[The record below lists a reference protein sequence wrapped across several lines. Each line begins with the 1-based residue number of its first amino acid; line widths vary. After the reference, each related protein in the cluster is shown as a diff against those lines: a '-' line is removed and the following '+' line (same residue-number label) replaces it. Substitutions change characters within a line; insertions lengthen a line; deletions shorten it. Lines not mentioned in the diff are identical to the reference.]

1 MKHQIVFL
9 DHEGIGPTVSLPSL
23 PFEHTWIS
31 YQYTQ
36 PDQLVERLKD
46 ATIVLTCSV
55 ALRKEHLAQLPNLKM
70 ISLALTG
77 TDIVDL
83 DYCHEHGI
91 MVTNVPAYAQN
102 TVAEHI
108 IAMIFTLMRQNSSYH
123 HLLKKVAEGTATP
136 QNIYF
141 DYRIRDVRGL
151 TLGIIGHGAIA
162 KRLAELARA
171 VGMQVFYF
179 DRHGKYQGAEFL
191 SMQNL
196 LAQSDVISLCCP
208 LTPETLNLI
217 GTNELG
223 QMKKDAI
230 LINTARGGIVNEAAL
245 IEAMQKKQIG
255 GAGLDVVVNEPI
267 HPTDPLFQLIDY
279 PNFILNPHVAWS
291 SEDAMQGLI
300 NRSIDNIIDFVRGEI
315 PVAAIQKEQLCQA

>member
-1 MKHQIVFL
+1 MDHHIVFL
-9 DHEGIGPTVSLPSL
+9 DDEGIGPTVTLPQL
-23 PFEHTWIS
+23 PFSHQWTS
-31 YQYTQ
+31 YRYTQ
-36 PDQLVERLKD
+36 PEQVIERLQN
-46 ATIVLTCSV
+46 ATVALTCSV
-55 ALRKEHLAQLPNLKM
+55 PLRKEHLMQLPKLKM

-102 TVAEHI
+102 TVAEHVI
-108 IAMIFTLMRQNSSYH
+108 GMIFSLMRQHDNYH
-123 HLLKKVAEGTATP
+123 NLLKKVTRGEAEP

-141 DYRIRDVRGL
+141 DYRIRDVRGQK
-151 TLGIIGHGAIA
+151 LGIIGHGAIA

-171 VGMQVFYF
+171 VGMQPRFF
-179 DRHGKYQGAEFL
+179 DRHGKYKGEEFASFQQIL
-191 SMQNL
+191 SE
-196 LAQSDVISLCCP
+196 SDVISLCCP

-217 GTNELG
+217 DDAELS
-223 QMKKDAI
+223 QMKSDAI
-230 LINTARGGIVNEAAL
+230 LINTARGGIVNEQAL
-245 IEAMQKKQIG
+245 IKALQTGQIG

-267 HPTDPLFQLIDY
+267 HPDDPLFQLIDY

-300 NRSIDNIIDFVRGEI
+300 NRSIENIIDFVRGEI
-315 PVAAIQKEQLCQA
+315 PLSVIQKEITCQA

>member
-9 DHEGIGPTVSLPSL
+9 DDEGIGPSVSLPLL
-23 PFEHTWIS
+23 PFEHTWTS
-31 YQYTQ
+31 YPYTQ
-36 PDQLVERLKD
+36 PDQLIERLKD

-55 ALRKEHLAQLPNLKM
+55 PLRKEHLAQLPNLKM

-108 IAMIFTLMRQNSSYH
+108 LAMIFSLMRQSSSYH
-123 HLLKKVAEGTATP
+123 NLMKNVAQGIAQP

-151 TLGIIGHGAIA
+151 NLGIIGHGAIA

-179 DRHGKYQGAEFL
+179 DRDGKYHGEEFA
-191 SMQNL
+191 SMQKI
-196 LAQSDVISLCCP
+196 LAESDVISLCCP
-208 LTPETLNLI
+208 LTSDTLDLI
-217 GTNELG
+217 GANEIA

-230 LINTARGGIVNEAAL
+230 LVNTARGGIVNEAAL
-245 IEAMQKKQIG
+245 IEALQTKQIG

-267 HPTDPLFQLIDY
+267 QPTDPLFQLIDY

-315 PVAAIQKEQLCQA
+315 PAAAIHQEKLCQA